1 MHKLCTF
8 PVASSS
14 SSSSFCCGVSVV
26 LGSNDKA
33 RDNNSW
39 KFGLGL
45 GLGGGGCCC
54 CCCFRSVPVGSSW
67 NSKSGSSCSSNSITT
82 TRTCV
87 ITNFSQRKRWKSEP
101 LVKGKVTRRALHI
114 IKEIRGLE
122 YQTDDVLER
131 VLRKWV
137 RTMTPGRRELLDM
150 LKEFDNADDRE
161 LYYKVRIVAHT
172 LVAQR
177 ERERD
182 THTHR
187 LGFECCSTVAM
198 YESLNRVSLG
208 VADL

>member
-1 MHKLCTF
+1 M
-8 PVASSS
+8 
-14 SSSSFCCGVSVV
+14 
-26 LGSNDKA
+26 
-33 RDNNSW
+33 
-39 KFGLGL
+39 
-45 GLGGGGCCC
+45 
-54 CCCFRSVPVGSSW
+54 
-67 NSKSGSSCSSNSITT
+67 
-82 TRTCV
+82 
-87 ITNFSQRKRWKSEP
+87 
-101 LVKGKVTRRALHI
+101 KGKVTRRALHI

-177 ERERD
+177 ERETH

>member
-1 MHKLCTF
+1 MHKLFAF

-14 SSSSFCCGVSVV
+14 SSSSSCGFSVV

-33 RDNNSW
+33 HDNNSW
-39 KFGLGL
+39 KSGLGL
-45 GLGGGGCCC
+45 GLGCGGGCC

-67 NSKSGSSCSSNSITT
+67 NSKSGSSRSSNSITT
-82 TRTCV
+82 RRRFV
-87 ITNFSQRKRWKSEP
+87 ITNLSQRKRWKSEP

-161 LYYKVRIVAHT
+161 LYYKISEWSFK
-172 LVAQR
+172 
-177 ERERD
+177 ERW
-182 THTHR
+182 
-187 LGFECCSTVAM
+187 FEVCV
-198 YESLNRVSLG
+198 
-208 VADL
+208 